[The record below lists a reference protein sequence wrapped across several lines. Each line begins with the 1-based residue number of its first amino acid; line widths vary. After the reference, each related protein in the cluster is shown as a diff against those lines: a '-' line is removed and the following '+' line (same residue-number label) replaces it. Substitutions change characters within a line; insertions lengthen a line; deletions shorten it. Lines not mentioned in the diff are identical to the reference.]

1 VAEGVLVHAVY
12 IDNIDAEDL
21 EAGQQPFQRRTIGKF
36 AVQHGL
42 DRLYGSGEALKV
54 KQCLGRENSGNA
66 DLIVR

>member
-1 VAEGVLVHAVY
+1 MH

-21 EAGQQPFQRRTIGKF
+21 EAGQQPLQRRTIGKL

-42 DRLYGSGEALKV
+42 DWLYGSGEVLKV

-66 DLIVR
+66 DLIVS

>member
-1 VAEGVLVHAVY
+1 L
-12 IDNIDAEDL
+12 
-21 EAGQQPFQRRTIGKF
+21 QRRTIGKL

-54 KQCLGRENSGNA
+54 KQCLGRENPGNA